1 MRILAVE
8 TSGARGGIALAE
20 GFPQQAPALNL
31 IQEVRLAEGLRHGR
45 DLILAAS
52 DACCKAG
59 WDKRAFDL
67 VAVSIGPGS
76 FTGVRIAVTLAKFL
90 AWDTGAKI
98 VAVPSLRA
106 LAENAPPD
114 RRRIATIV
122 DANRGGLFA
131 SIFERRTEGGL
142 EETFGPALIEPEDL
156 ARRIL
161 LCEAA
166 LRYEARVAPPA
177 FVLGHGLT
185 KGRAA
190 LAAFDLAPP
199 DLWDTRLRRP
209 PRVRPRLPQPV
220 RRPPSPRTHLP
231 PPARSRGTLATPK
244 RKRSSRPRTAGVG
257 CVLARTR
264 KWDCCFCRLPFNP
277 QSEIRN
283 PQYLYRFLTPAQH
296 GVS

>member
-20 GFPQQAPALNL
+20 GFPPQAPALNL

-59 WDKRAFDL
+59 WDKRALDL

-76 FTGVRIAVTLAKFL
+76 FTGVRIAVALAKFL

-114 RRRIATIV
+114 RRRIAAIV

-131 SIFERRTEGGL
+131 SLFERRTEGGL
-142 EETFGPALIEPEDL
+142 AARPVWEETFGPALIEPEDL
-156 ARRIL
+156 ARRL
-161 LCEAA
+161 TP
-166 LRYEARVAPPA
+166 ARRGEPPA
-177 FVLGHGLT
+177 FVLGHGLA

-199 DLWDTRLRRP
+199 DLWDIRPASVARLGFDLASRNQFADPLRLEPIYLRRP
-209 PRVRPRLPQPV
+209 EAEELWE
-220 RRPPSPRTHLP
+220 RRREKAHPDS
-231 PPARSRGTLATPK
+231 
-244 RKRSSRPRTAGVG
+244 
-257 CVLARTR
+257 
-264 KWDCCFCRLPFNP
+264 
-277 QSEIRN
+277 
-283 PQYLYRFLTPAQH
+283 
-296 GVS
+296 

>member
-114 RRRIATIV
+114 RWRIATIV

-199 DLWDTRLRRP
+199 DLWDIRPASVARLGFDLACRNQFADPLRLEPIYLRRP
-209 PRVRPRLPQPV
+209 EAEELWERRKEKGPAAPEPR
-220 RRPPSPRTHLP
+220 
-231 PPARSRGTLATPK
+231 A
-244 RKRSSRPRTAGVG
+244 
-257 CVLARTR
+257 
-264 KWDCCFCRLPFNP
+264 
-277 QSEIRN
+277 
-283 PQYLYRFLTPAQH
+283 
-296 GVS
+296 

>member
-1 MRILAVE
+1 MRILALE

-20 GFPQQAPALNL
+20 TASATTDRLNL

-45 DLILAAS
+45 DLVLAAS
-52 DACCKAG
+52 EACRKAG
-59 WDKRAFDL
+59 WDKRAIDL

-98 VAVPSLRA
+98 AAVPSLRA

-131 SIFERRTEGGL
+131 SLFERRTEGGL
-142 EETFGPALIEPEDL
+142 AARPVWEETFGPALIEPEAL

-166 LRYEARVAPPA
+166 LRCEPTPPKQPLRLRRPEARVAPPA

-199 DLWDTRLRRP
+199 DLWDIRPASIARLGFDLACREQFSDPLRLEPIYLRRP
-209 PRVRPRLPQPV
+209 EAEELWE
-220 RRPPSPRTHLP
+220 RRYNLP
-231 PPARSRGTLATPK
+231 PRAPL
-244 RKRSSRPRTAGVG
+244 
-257 CVLARTR
+257 
-264 KWDCCFCRLPFNP
+264 
-277 QSEIRN
+277 
-283 PQYLYRFLTPAQH
+283 
-296 GVS
+296 